1 MRLRKSHIQ
10 SYTSSNLKSKHTQ
23 ATIRGS
29 YYATNDMFEFFKSLV
44 VTTQLKWLIHNGL
57 FKQLLRNEVE
67 KKIEEYRCIVLVCT

>member
-1 MRLRKSHIQ
+1 
-10 SYTSSNLKSKHTQ
+10 
-23 ATIRGS
+23 
-29 YYATNDMFEFFKSLV
+29 MFEFFKSLV